1 MFRVIDQQIDFL
13 PGQCQLHDLT
23 EDVLHLGPGHIQR
36 LGDLPQHAGRIG
48 SAARRHHD
56 TLYRLF
62 VGTGNQRLAQQR
74 LAAAIGAGH
83 HQQQLAVASQ
93 MVQLPQYRLALG
105 RKKLEARHPRGK
117 GVVVQL
123 VMAEKGLIGVQTIHR
138 TLLPQ
143 SWATMAR

>member
-13 PGQCQLHDLT
+13 PGQCQLHHLI
-23 EDVLHLGPGHIQR
+23 ENVLNIRAGHVQR
-36 LGDLPQHAGRIG
+36 LGNLRQYVGSIGRT
-48 SAARRHHD
+48 ARRNHH
-56 TLYRLF
+56 TLHRLL
-62 VGTGNQRLAQQR
+62 VGAGYQRLAQQG
-74 LAAAIGAGH
+74 LATAIGAGH
-83 HQQQLAVASQ
+83 HQQQLAVTSQ
-93 MVQLPQYRLALG
+93 MVQLPQHRLALG
-105 RKKLEARHPRGK
+105 REKLEARHPRGK